1 MADFKMERNG
11 GRSFSVQ
18 VQLQY
23 LPQAHHD
30 GYEYRAVILDM
41 SEQVHI
47 SSTLQ
52 FLHQCLENAVEDQ
65 GKLAV
70 HLLDAQEEERHR
82 VAMALHDQIGQDL
95 NVLKLRLGEIKRNL
109 NIDQGDLQ
117 QLLLKLEAFADHIID
132 DLRRIICGLIPSA
145 LEALG
150 LVAGLRQ
157 LVREHSEF
165 SSVQIHTDLEP
176 LIKVSK
182 RETQIALFRIVQEAL
197 DNANRHADA
206 TQVTIRAFETK
217 DRLRTLIEDNGKGFG
232 HPGPDRSPG
241 SLKGMGL
248 AVMQVRARMIGA
260 RLTIESRSGKGTRIL
275 VDLPLESA

>member
-11 GRSFSVQ
+11 GRSFPVQ

-23 LPQAHHD
+23 LPQTHQA

-52 FLHQCLENAVEDQ
+52 FLDQCLEKTLEEQ
-65 GKLAV
+65 GRLVV
-70 HLLDAQEEERHR
+70 HLLNAQEEERHR
-82 VAMALHDQIGQDL
+82 VALALHDQIGQDL
-95 NVLKLRLGEIKRNL
+95 NVLKLRLGEIKKNL

-117 QLLLKLEAFADHIID
+117 QLCLKLEAFADHIID
-132 DLRRIICGLIPSA
+132 DVRRIMRELIPSS
-145 LEALG
+145 LEVLG

-157 LVREHSEF
+157 MVREHSEF
-165 SSVQIHTDLEP
+165 SSVRIETDLEP

-275 VDLPLESA
+275 VDLPLGSA